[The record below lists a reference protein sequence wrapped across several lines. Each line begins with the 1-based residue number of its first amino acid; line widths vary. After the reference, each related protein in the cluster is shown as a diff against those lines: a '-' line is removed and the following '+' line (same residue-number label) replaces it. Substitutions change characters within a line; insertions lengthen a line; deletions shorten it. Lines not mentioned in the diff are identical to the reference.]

1 MNYKNKEKIER
12 IQNIIK
18 PFEIDRN
25 YNKNDKALQVDINWN
40 ASIFFAKILIKAVIP
55 KNYCSKEDVEKFSKK
70 YKTENNVSIDIDSLF
85 NKFWLREVLGKIH
98 ISDAVRKVIYDF
110 EKNQSYKNELFF
122 VREVYKTCQTK
133 TINKTEYQKFI
144 TQYEIENDVNLDEEW
159 LSANWIKTSKKSED
173 DIDVGN
179 IIYYSVLLDN
189 WEEFEFF
196 YKLKKSKLDYT
207 SKGLEVSKKNF
218 NAIHTAHKSYF
229 IKTPSI
235 DDLEE
240 QRIIKEIDN
249 KYYINLND
257 CEVSYWS
264 SLCDKIGGFVWE
276 DLISDDKIPDDK
288 EKVIIFVKKI
298 LYWENSWSEF
308 YKHITKESKN
318 RFIKSALE
326 LILEE
331 QDIVGVEEEFFKCY
345 IDESMSSRYAFQAG
359 IDLTDEAVKPSTD
372 YYELYKQMR
381 FLSKKHQGNL
391 FYVQRARND
400 LAFLIK
406 TIVCCD
412 NPFSKTQGSDSEKI
426 EHYPL
431 IKSLLE
437 NSLSKP
443 YLLWKTCHFLVQD
456 KPSIIP
462 YLMEVPCF
470 SSLAF
475 SLVDKVKIE
484 SPIGEIDRDIKL
496 RLIGDSI
503 RLSLDSLLSSQ
514 KFINQEIAFFI
525 FQCYKEINKDKYQ
538 SLSNIRRK
546 EDIYVIREYQKK
558 KEQLLISII
567 EDCRINGVDTYSSS
581 SEFLL
586 PKIISELI
594 EIFKNYEEPIQ
605 YLNGSIQFPILALD
619 GLSWLS
625 KCINYSK
632 YEKQIQYID
641 DIREIL
647 SDYFKEIYLDKIEQK
662 SVQKKDFTSNNII
675 YGLPSWAERNERL
688 NLIDWIYPIVL
699 LNDTKKLKE
708 FLTPRIKLK
717 KAEHEYDEENR
728 FNASKIRT
736 HLFVLLT
743 VLKRIT
749 TNKAEYFLIYDKLK
763 DVKISIEQNILD
775 LLKQYAVAGKP
786 SKIDILSSSFEQ
798 KMFRTSEEEEL
809 LPQVAQAINWFGDKN
824 KVISILIDTSDLLR
838 LLIILDWVT
847 SEGIKKE
854 IIERIKKA
862 KLIDFFKSQ
871 SWIPEIELTLS
882 KLSHYKELIVQ
893 TEEALDYWEKNIT
906 SKRNEIEYKRASFVV
921 RLMLAYNQKDIHQ
934 INNLEEPEKNAFEV
948 RGFKPYH
955 YKHFFIG
962 LIHFE
967 DKPKEAY
974 EIFDRLYNQ
983 FKESSSVCINR
994 FAAKINWA
1002 TKNDDII
1009 IKNKILNEALE
1020 EWEDAV
1026 KNLSEQSIE
1035 SIIDKVWVNKLTV
1048 YYHLKNINEFEQLF
1062 LSLPD
1067 PYQMMEEVAKMRI
1080 ELFLDQIKQ
1089 QEAIYYL
1096 NKVKEYHKFSD
1107 GSNLD
1112 FINELSSLVDDKSNI
1127 ELLKASYN
1135 EIFSKKPQTL
1145 IKIFPEKL
1153 NGQLD
1158 IGKFIAKEFAIA
1170 INKALDKILAI
1181 DEIKNEDKYND
1192 LVQVSLESRFSV
1204 FGWVVK
1210 DQTRGAFS
1218 EKGLNPGERDIV
1230 IQNSNSEAIL
1240 VCEAFIYRDIRTT
1253 QSHLKKIFNYHHQ
1266 KENLIILI
1274 YDLGLQSKFEN
1285 RWKKYMMETL
1295 PKLNYPKSFEID
1307 SSNTKDLTNDFNYN
1321 ASAIK
1326 IGKTVHGKNATIY
1339 HIMINL
1345 KYKVN
1350 NL

>member
-1 MNYKNKEKIER
+1 MYYKNKEKIER

-25 YNKNDKALQVDINWN
+25 YNRNDKALHEDINWN
-40 ASIFFAKILIKAVIP
+40 ASIFFAKILIKTVIP
-55 KNYCSKEDVEKFSKK
+55 KNYCSKEDVKKFSKK

-85 NKFWLREVLGKIH
+85 NKFWLREILGIIH
-98 ISDAVRKVIYDF
+98 IPDAVRKVIYDF
-110 EKNQSYKNELFF
+110 EKNQSYKEELLF
-122 VREVYKTCQTK
+122 VREVYKTYQTK

-144 TQYEIENDVNLDEEW
+144 AKYKIENNVNLDEDW
-159 LSANWIKTSKKSED
+159 INSKWIKTNKKSDEAI
-173 DIDVGN
+173 DIGN
-179 IIYYSVLLDN
+179 IVYYSVLLDN
-189 WEEFEFF
+189 WDEFGFL
-196 YKLKKSKLDYT
+196 YKLKKNKLEYPY
-207 SKGLEVSKKNF
+207 KGLEILKDNF
-218 NAIHTAHKSYF
+218 NAIHTTHKSYF
-229 IKTPSI
+229 IKAPSL
-235 DDLEE
+235 DDLKE
-240 QRIIKEIDN
+240 QEVIREIDN
-249 KYYINLND
+249 KYYIDFYN
-257 CEVSYWS
+257 CKVSYYDT
-264 SLCDKIGGFVWE
+264 LCDKIGGFVWE
-276 DLISDDKIPDDK
+276 DLIGDDKISDDK
-288 EKVIIFVKKI
+288 ERVIIFVKKM
-298 LYWENSWSEF
+298 LYWKNSWSDF

-331 QDIVGVEEEFFKCY
+331 QDIIGVENEFFKCY
-345 IDESMSSRYAFQAG
+345 IDESIGSRYAFQGG
-359 IDLTDEAVKPSTD
+359 IDLTEETLKPSTD
-372 YYELYKQMR
+372 YYELYEQMR
-381 FLSKKHQGNL
+381 FISKKHQGNL
-391 FYVQRARND
+391 FYVQEVRND

-412 NPFSKTQGSDSEKI
+412 TSFSNIKSSDSEKI

-431 IKSLLE
+431 VKSLLK

-443 YLLWKTCHFLVQD
+443 YLLWETCHFLVQD
-456 KPSIIP
+456 KPTIIP
-462 YLMEVPCF
+462 YLLEVSEF
-470 SSLAF
+470 ASLAF
-475 SLVDKVKIE
+475 NLIDKVKIE
-484 SPIGEIDRDIKL
+484 SSVGEIDRNIKL
-496 RLIGDSI
+496 KLIEDSI
-503 RLSLDSLLSSQ
+503 KLCLNSILSSQ
-514 KFINQEIAFFI
+514 KHINQEIALFI
-525 FQCYKEINKDKYQ
+525 FQCYKEINKNKYE
-538 SLSNIRRK
+538 SLTNISRE
-546 EDIYVIREYQKK
+546 EDVYEIREYQKK
-558 KEQLLISII
+558 KEQLLILTI
-567 EDCRINGVDTYSSS
+567 EDCRVNGFDTYNPS

-586 PKIISELI
+586 PKIISDLI
-594 EIFKNYEEPIQ
+594 EIFKNYEDPIV
-605 YLNGSIQFPILALD
+605 YLNGTIQFPILALD

-625 KCINYSK
+625 KCIIYSK
-632 YEKQIQYID
+632 YEKQIQDIE
-641 DIREIL
+641 DIREVL
-647 SDYFKEIYLDKIEQK
+647 SDYFKEIYLNKIEQK
-662 SVQKKDFTSNNII
+662 SVQKKDFPSNNII
-675 YGLPSWAERNERL
+675 QGLPSWAERNERL
-688 NLIDWIYPIVL
+688 NLIDWLYPIAL

-708 FLTPRIKLK
+708 FLSPRIKLK

-728 FNASKIRT
+728 FNASKICT

-743 VLKRIT
+743 LLKRIT

-763 DVKISIEQNILD
+763 DIKISIEQNILD

-798 KMFRTSEEEEL
+798 KIFRASKEEEL

-862 KLIDFFKSQ
+862 KIIDFFESQ

-882 KLSHYKELIVQ
+882 KLSHYKELIEQ

-906 SKRNEIEYKRASFVV
+906 FKRNEIKYKQASFVV
-921 RLMLAYNQKDIHQ
+921 RLMLAYNQKDIQQ
-934 INNLEEPEKNAFEV
+934 INKLEEPGQNAFEV

-955 YKHFFIG
+955 YKQFFIG

-967 DKPKEAY
+967 DKPQVAY
-974 EIFDRLYNQ
+974 EIFDKLYNQ

-994 FAAKINWA
+994 FAAKINLA
-1002 TKNDDII
+1002 TKKDDII
-1009 IKNKILNEALE
+1009 IKNKLLNEALE
-1020 EWEDAV
+1020 EWEDAG

-1048 YYHLKNINEFEQLF
+1048 YYHLKNVNEFEQLF

-1067 PYQMMEEVAKMRI
+1067 PYQMMEEVARMRI

-1153 NGQLD
+1153 NGQID
-1158 IGKFIAKEFAIA
+1158 IGKFITKEFAIA

-1218 EKGLNPGERDIV
+1218 GKGINPGERDIV

-1274 YDLGLQSKFEN
+1274 YDLGLSSNFEN
-1285 RWKKYMMETL
+1285 RWEKYLKETL
-1295 PKLNYPKSFEID
+1295 AQLSYPKKFEID
-1307 SSNTKDLTNDFNYN
+1307 SSKSNDLTNDFNYK

-1326 IGKTVHGKNATIY
+1326 IGTTFHGKNTTI
-1339 HIMINL
+1339 HHLMINL
-1345 KYKVN
+1345 KYKV
-1350 NL
+1350 